1 MSDDER
7 VSKRDVHLA
16 QTVAARLPEVL
27 SKRRLTPAFSGFFV
41 TRTRGLTL
49 FFAALDTGRIEYLER
64 YTSADLLHQISTELG
79 GLPVYVSN
87 TTGLRYAVLLSARPR
102 LPRQV
107 ELPAEIGARRVGL
120 GVRMDGQHVV
130 LSWPRLGHVLTAG
143 MTGSG
148 KSVFLRSLVYQAL
161 RDGMQLLLADID
173 QATFPML
180 AGNSA
185 ALMAPIATNAA
196 EVADL
201 VERALGECDSRAAL
215 FQTVPGYPE
224 NVDEYNQHAEQ
235 KLQRVLIVLDEF
247 SAVAAAVPQI
257 KERIGALAWR
267 GRKFGLHV
275 VFAAQEF
282 TKELVGP
289 LRDQVNLALCFR
301 VRSAEMAKRVGCAGA
316 ERIAANRP
324 GLAMTDRW
332 GPVQTYFVDKA
343 LLNVGQHAVLSMTAT
358 ERAVFSRALEDGG
371 RVTRERVMRWTGASE
386 WQSRR
391 WIEQWARRGW
401 IAKSTQN
408 NAYEITPNL
417 RYLLSNPPTP
427 PTTSISLQQPP
438 EVYPKNFKGERDEI
452 T

>member
-1 MSDDER
+1 MSDEER
-7 VSKRDVHLA
+7 VSKREVRLA

-27 SKRRLTPAFSGFFV
+27 SKRRLTPAFAGFFV

-107 ELPAEIGARRVGL
+107 ELPAEIGAGRVGL

-185 ALMAPIATNAA
+185 LMAPIATNAA
-196 EVADL
+196 EVANL
-201 VERALGECDSRAAL
+201 VERGLGECDSRAAL
-215 FQTVPGYPE
+215 FQAVPGYPE
-224 NVDEYNQHAEQ
+224 NVEEYNQHAEQ

-332 GPVQTYFVDKA
+332 GPVQTYFIPKGLLAEAPTLA
-343 LLNVGQHAVLSMTAT
+343 LGT
-358 ERAVFSRALEDGG
+358 EDRLAAASINAGG
-371 RVTRERVMRWTGASE
+371 HISIPLLVSNGLSE
-386 WQSRR
+386 WKARQLLSR
-391 WIEQWARRGW
+391 WEQRGW
-401 IAKSTQN
+401 VIRDGQN
-408 NAYEITPNL
+408 RRISPKFAQI
-417 RYLLSNPPTP
+417 LSNPQTP
-427 PTTSISLQQPP
+427 QIPQTPQTQQ
-438 EVYPKNFKGERDEI
+438 EV
-452 T
+452 